1 MIVIAEAPLCRVS
14 LAITAGVCPEGPDGH
29 ANTAGRLRI
38 PGPNGAFPHVGVGQ
52 NLQPGSVRGAM
63 MDRIVYKIMSAAELR
78 QMQHDGGFDGSP
90 PDIADGYIHLSCGS
104 QLAATL
110 DKHFSGV
117 DGLMLVAVDLSR
129 LGDTVRWEPARGGQ
143 LFPHIHGHLPVGA
156 VVSVATLERTADGMV
171 RLPA

>member
-1 MIVIAEAPLCRVS
+1 M
-14 LAITAGVCPEGPDGH
+14 
-29 ANTAGRLRI
+29 
-38 PGPNGAFPHVGVGQ
+38 
-52 NLQPGSVRGAM
+52 GSTL
-63 MDRIVYKIMSAAELR
+63 DQIVYKIMSAAELK
-78 QMQHDGGFDGSP
+78 QMRRDGEFGGSP
-90 PDIADGYIHLSCGS
+90 ADISDGYIHLSCGS

-110 DKHFSGV
+110 DKNFSGV

-156 VVSVATLERTADGMV
+156 VVSVMPLERTDDGTV

>member
-1 MIVIAEAPLCRVS
+1 L
-14 LAITAGVCPEGPDGH
+14 
-29 ANTAGRLRI
+29 
-38 PGPNGAFPHVGVGQ
+38 
-52 NLQPGSVRGAM
+52 
-63 MDRIVYKIMSAAELR
+63 DRIVYKIMSCPEFA
-78 QMQHDGGFDGSP
+78 QMQRDGVFCGSP
-90 PDIADGYIHLSCGS
+90 ADIADGYIHLSCRS

-129 LGDTVRWEPARGGQ
+129 LGDAVRWELARGGQ
-143 LFPHIHGHLPVGA
+143 LFPHIHGRLPVGA